1 MERKA
6 AMQMSL
12 GFIIAVVFAVVLL
25 SLAIV
30 WLRGMMENVG
40 GLTIDLTQQARNELS
55 DTFKQT
61 RSNFAIWPKR
71 QDMERGKTL
80 VLSAGVKNND
90 PDANNKWFYVDVECA
105 AADSPVSNAKAMA
118 EDWITVPETAAF
130 AKSNDVVYR
139 DITINVPNDAPE
151 GNYIFDVIVCH
162 WDSSPS
168 SLSCDSSSNNLWAS
182 QQPLT
187 ITIRG

>member
-1 MERKA
+1 MKKKG

-30 WLRGMMENVG
+30 WLRGMMENVS
-40 GLTIDLTQQARNELS
+40 GLTVDLTQQARNELA

-80 VLSAGVKNND
+80 ILSAGIKNND
-90 PDANNKWFYVDVECA
+90 PEGKDKWFFVNVQCTA
-105 AADSPVSNAKAMA
+105 SDSTVANAQKLAGG
-118 EDWITVPETAAF
+118 WVTIPTTAAF
-130 AKSNDVVYR
+130 ARASDVVYR
-139 DITINVPNDAPE
+139 DITLNVPTDAPD
-151 GNYIFDVIVCH
+151 GNYIFDVVACY
-162 WDSSPS
+162 WDSNPGTPTCTSGS
-168 SLSCDSSSNNLWAS
+168 SNLWAS

-187 ITIRG
+187 ITVRG